1 LQSPF
6 DVSDAF
12 LDPAELEAIQAA
24 IREAA
29 PRRSRNSHQPDVEPT
44 RLALIADDR
53 MAEAARPI
61 LLGLA
66 NRWVRKADRALRSH
80 LPGEWQVD
88 VAGADLIDGST
99 AKDELRG
106 GWVTGARVPA
116 GDAELVFAAQ
126 GGIIEVAAAKRCG
139 AAAPTSDPGR
149 VPSAVSLRLFD
160 PAGRAMVESWAQ
172 TWKELFDTELVP
184 TTDLPIIERLIEARS
199 VLRLS
204 LTFSG
209 AVMGRIQVYARP
221 ETLVPRPLTLA
232 AHKAKTGAIANA
244 LANVPVDVVA
254 ELGTFRLRLSELR
267 DLKPGSSYV
276 LPSFVDSRVPVFCG
290 GVLKAW
296 ARPVVSRGVLAVEI
310 IAVVHGQGT
319 KS

>member
-1 LQSPF
+1 
-6 DVSDAF
+6 
-12 LDPAELEAIQAA
+12 
-24 IREAA
+24 
-29 PRRSRNSHQPDVEPT
+29 
-44 RLALIADDR
+44 
-53 MAEAARPI
+53 M
-61 LLGLA
+61 
-66 NRWVRKADRALRSH
+66 RSH

-88 VAGADLIDGST
+88 VVGADLVDGST

-106 GWVTGARVPA
+106 GWVAASRVPS

-126 GGIIEVAAAKRCG
+126 GGLIEVAAAKRCG

-160 PAGRAMVESWAQ
+160 PAGRAMLESWAQ
-172 TWKELFDTELVP
+172 TWKELFDSEMVP
-184 TTDLPIIERLIEARS
+184 SADLPLIERVIEARS

-204 LTFSG
+204 LSFSG
-209 AVMGRIQVYARP
+209 AVMGRLLVYARP
-221 ETLVPRPLTLA
+221 DTLVPRPLALA
-232 AHKAKTGAIANA
+232 AHKAAAGAIANA
-244 LANVPVDVVA
+244 LANVPIDVVV
-254 ELGTFRLRLSELR
+254 ELGTLRLRLEEFR
-267 DLKPGSSYV
+267 GLKRGGTYV